1 MCIRN
6 NAAINAHKNSG
17 RAGRGSLCAIGG
29 HSVSVIQYM
38 SCTSKL
44 HSHIHFTNKLEK
56 KLQDEP
62 YRLQTDPVMSM
73 IIIALQPAS
82 SREFNQSEILSS
94 TIGPGELVQPGP
106 LHFPQAGVH

>member
-17 RAGRGSLCAIGG
+17 CAGRDSLCAIGG

-44 HSHIHFTNKLEK
+44 HKESYTKKLEE
-56 KLQDEP
+56 KLRDEP
-62 YRLQTDPVMSM
+62 YRL
-73 IIIALQPAS
+73 
-82 SREFNQSEILSS
+82 
-94 TIGPGELVQPGP
+94 
-106 LHFPQAGVH
+106 